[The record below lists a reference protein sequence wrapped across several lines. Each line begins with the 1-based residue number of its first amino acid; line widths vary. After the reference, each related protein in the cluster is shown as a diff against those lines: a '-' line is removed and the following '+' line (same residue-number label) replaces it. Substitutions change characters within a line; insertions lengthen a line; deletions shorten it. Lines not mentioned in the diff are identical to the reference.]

1 MTLEEFTEIARALG
15 EGDRVD
21 VVPYRVEGGERR
33 AAVVCAFHALA
44 RRVRDAAD
52 QAGLTIRSAAG
63 RSLVVSG
70 FEESNRHDLRELP
83 TTGR

>member
-1 MTLEEFTEIARALG
+1 MTLEEFTEIAVALG

-21 VVPYRVEGGERR
+21 VLPYRSNGGELR
-33 AAVVCAFHALA
+33 AAVVAEFFALA

-63 RSLVVSG
+63 RSLVIAG
-70 FEESNRHDLRELP
+70 FEESNRHDTRELP